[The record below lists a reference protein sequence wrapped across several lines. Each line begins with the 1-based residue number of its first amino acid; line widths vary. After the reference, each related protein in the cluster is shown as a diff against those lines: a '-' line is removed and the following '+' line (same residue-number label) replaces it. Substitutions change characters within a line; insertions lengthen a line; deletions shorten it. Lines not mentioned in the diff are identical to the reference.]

1 MLNAMLCR
9 FNLMDLYGLEG
20 PEVEVEGSVMI
31 HGCIPWAPKTMKV
44 LATKKNRL
52 FTMKTSKHVGFGG
65 PFIHKGNLFVLCFGG

>member
-31 HGCIPWAPKTMKV
+31 SGCIPLKV
-44 LATKKNRL
+44 LATKETGYL
-52 FTMKTSKHVGFGG
+52 
-65 PFIHKGNLFVLCFGG
+65 P